1 MKAKTAISLML
12 AAMVLVICASGAWAE
27 KLICISKEEL
37 RGEETVK
44 SCLAKGDK
52 FALVD
57 EHGAVRILSKEEI
70 ELMGKLNPK
79 IYDLPA
85 YGLKYEPEAP
95 PVPKLPH
102 HAIPKKYQ

>member
-1 MKAKTAISLML
+1 MKTKLTFGLMFLVLSL
-12 AAMVLVICASGAWAE
+12 VFCASGAWSE
-27 KLICISKEEL
+27 KLICISREEL

-44 SCLAKGDK
+44 SCLVKGDK

-57 EHGAVRILSKEEI
+57 EHGAVRILSKEEL

-79 IYDLPA
+79 IYEMPA
-85 YGLKYEPEAP
+85 YSLKYEPEAP